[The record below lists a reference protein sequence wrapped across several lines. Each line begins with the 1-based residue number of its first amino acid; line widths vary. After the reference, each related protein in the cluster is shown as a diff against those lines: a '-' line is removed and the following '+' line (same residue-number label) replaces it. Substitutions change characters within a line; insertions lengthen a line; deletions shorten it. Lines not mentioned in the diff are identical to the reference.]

1 MQLSTRAPTARQVE
15 AAARQLAELPEQRDP
30 DFPMGA
36 RRILAS
42 LVDTEA
48 VLRTVLDDTSR
59 PREVRFGA
67 LYALLV
73 RLNREERSRD
83 YAELVRAHEP
93 EFGGEPYFNTFRA
106 LVARG
111 RGIDGLRPESL
122 RAAAEYARRAA
133 VDLPGAIGV
142 QHQIA
147 TFLTDYLELVGTGT
161 SPVLLDEAER
171 AIDAVLAQ
179 PDGYHSHYLE
189 TRARLHLLRGNY
201 NAARAAIADAIE
213 VEPAD
218 TPDLARRIARYQAT
232 RVRIDLLEERD
243 RLTARQEEFRGELD
257 RFRTQQ
263 LELLGLLAAVV
274 AFVASAASIAA
285 QSAKASDGARLMTA
299 MAGAVILVF
308 TSFAYTNTR
317 ASLTRLLP
325 PGVLGAALLLT
336 ATLFGR

>member
-1 MQLSTRAPTARQVE
+1 MNTTAPTTSQIATAASLLAR
-15 AAARQLAELPEQRDP
+15 LPEQHDP
-30 DFPMGA
+30 GFATGA
-36 RRILAS
+36 RQILAA
-42 LVDTEA
+42 LLDAEE
-48 VLRTVLDDTSR
+48 VLRAVLDDVSQ

-67 LYALLV
+67 LYTLLV

-83 YAELVRAHEP
+83 YADLVRAHEP

-111 RGIDGLRPESL
+111 RGVGGLRPESL
-122 RAAAEYARRAA
+122 RAAADYARRAA
-133 VDLPGAIGV
+133 AHLPGVIGV

-147 TFLTDYLELVGTGT
+147 TFLTDYLELVGTDS

-179 PDGYHSHYLE
+179 PDGYRSHYLE
-189 TRARLHLLRGNY
+189 TRARLYVLRGNY
-201 NAARAAIADAIE
+201 GAARAAIADAIE

-243 RLTARQEEFRGELD
+243 RLAARQEEFRGELD

-285 QSAKASDGARLMTA
+285 QSAKAADGARLMTA

-317 ASLTRLLP
+317 APWTRLAP
-325 PGVLGAALLLT
+325 PALLGAALLLI
-336 ATLFGR
+336 ATLLGR